1 MPIQTAVIAIGGNSL
16 IPDNSRRDM
25 RYQWDA
31 VRETCGHIACMV
43 KEGWRVVI
51 THGNGPQVG
60 YILRRAELA
69 AHEVHTVPLDIIG
82 ADTQGSIGYMVQQ
95 ALRNSLRSMGVAQDV
110 ISLVTQTLVA
120 KDDPAFN
127 KPSKPIGGFLTEEEA
142 RRFEA
147 EGWNVIE
154 DSGRGWR
161 RMVASPQPLEIVELD
176 AIKMALRN
184 DYVVVAVGGGGI
196 PVVRNEKGELRGVF
210 AVIDKDRASSLLATG
225 IGADL
230 FMISTGVEKVAINFN
245 KPDQQTLDRV
255 TLKQARQYMQEGHFG
270 AGSMLPKVEAVVKF
284 LERGGPQALITDPQN
299 IERALR
305 GETGT
310 RFVPA

>member
-230 FMISTGVEKVAINFN
+230 FMILDGRGKGRHQF
-245 KPDQQTLDRV
+245 QQTRS
-255 TLKQARQYMQEGHFG
+255 AN
-270 AGSMLPKVEAVVKF
+270 AGSGYA
-284 LERGGPQALITDPQN
+284 
-299 IERALR
+299 
-305 GETGT
+305 
-310 RFVPA
+310 